1 MFLGRI
7 KIFLQGC
14 TQRVWPHKEVTKHKV
29 TIQRVVAWDTH
40 VHYCLHALYILAKD
54 FHML

>member
-14 TQRVWPHKEVTKHKV
+14 TQRVWPHKEVTKHRV
-29 TIQRVVAWDTH
+29 TTQRVVAWDTH